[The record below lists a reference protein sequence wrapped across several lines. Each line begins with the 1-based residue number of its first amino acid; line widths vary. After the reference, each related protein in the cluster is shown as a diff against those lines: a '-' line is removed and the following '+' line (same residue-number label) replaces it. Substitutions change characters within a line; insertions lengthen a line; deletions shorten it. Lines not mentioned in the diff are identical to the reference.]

1 MTNNDVLNYCSRF
14 PLFLKEK
21 QKGTAQNTVKLSNV
35 NNGVSF
41 NECQILL
48 RMVLVR
54 GGMELGGMEYKKLC
68 QGIEVI
74 EDSRMYH
81 PNQMKDT

>member
-21 QKGTAQNTVKLSNV
+21 QKVIAQNTVKLLNV
-35 NNGVSF
+35 HNGVSF

-48 RMVLVR
+48 RMVLVL
-54 GGMELGGMEYKKLC
+54 GGMELGGMECRKLC

-74 EDSRMYH
+74 EESRMYH
-81 PNQMKDT
+81 PNQIKDT